1 MFCDRSGGHV
11 RVAFD
16 WALRLAKPR
25 LYYEEGSLMADL
37 LALCPVLYK
46 DYAPPLVSMNG
57 GMHMVLSVGEPLRA
71 EKLTSLH
78 EAHIMLSGFPHNL
91 CFTGHVSIDGAALCA
106 PAATHVLF
114 CSSQKGCMGGCI
126 TILP

>member
-1 MFCDRSGGHV
+1 MFNYRSGGHV

-25 LYYEEGSLMADL
+25 LYYQEGSLMADL

-57 GMHMVLSVGEPLRA
+57 GMHMVLSVGESHCAAR
-71 EKLTSLH
+71 TV
-78 EAHIMLSGFPHNL
+78 G
-91 CFTGHVSIDGAALCA
+91 CFSPIRCGLLALD
-106 PAATHVLF
+106 
-114 CSSQKGCMGGCI
+114 
-126 TILP
+126 

>member
-1 MFCDRSGGHV
+1 VSKERAQSCAFCLVSGRLTCLLPHCYFLLLHAEDPFSPISVNETCCDRSGGHV

-57 GMHMVLSVGEPLRA
+57 GMHMVLSVGEPLR
-71 EKLTSLH
+71 
-78 EAHIMLSGFPHNL
+78 
-91 CFTGHVSIDGAALCA
+91 
-106 PAATHVLF
+106 
-114 CSSQKGCMGGCI
+114 CMRLI
-126 TILP
+126 

>member
-1 MFCDRSGGHV
+1 MSGCLTCLLPRLSLSLLHVECPSFPTSINETFCDRSGGHV

-37 LALCPVLYK
+37 LALCPVLYQ

-57 GMHMVLSVGEPLRA
+57 GMHMVLSVGEPL
-71 EKLTSLH
+71 
-78 EAHIMLSGFPHNL
+78 L
-91 CFTGHVSIDGAALCA
+91 CMKVI
-106 PAATHVLF
+106 
-114 CSSQKGCMGGCI
+114 
-126 TILP
+126 